1 MLVANMEVKM
11 SVNRSE
17 PVKFKMSDT
26 LFTAIRA
33 SLDAD
38 LTRTYS
44 NLVLYTSFGVVKG
57 KVSRLMTDRL
67 NVAANDN
74 IENSTSRVRIE
85 PDVLELDDCRVEHYS
100 SHLPTG
106 HFRKLYVRM
115 EDIQSFAFDVSEA
128 QL

>member
-1 MLVANMEVKM
+1 M
-11 SVNRSE
+11 SGNRSQ

-38 LTRTYS
+38 FTRTYS
-44 NLVLYTSFGVVKG
+44 NLVLYTSFGVVRG
-57 KVSRLMTDRL
+57 RVSRLTTDRL
-67 NVAANDN
+67 NLAANDS
-74 IENSTSRVRIE
+74 IENTTSRVRIE
-85 PDVLELDDCRVEHYS
+85 PDVLELDDCHVEHYS

-115 EDIQSFAFDVSEA
+115 EDIQSFAFDVAEDKP
-128 QL
+128 